1 MAEKQFEANDALQMI
16 TDTMRNANTQKGH
29 MEELK
34 GKTLQEEK
42 DLNRSKHALPSVN
55 TIYNIS
61 NVLTETE
68 SIASIQLCLY

>member
-1 MAEKQFEANDALQMI
+1 LAEKQFEANDALQMI

-42 DLNRSKHALPSVN
+42 DLNRFK
-55 TIYNIS
+55 
-61 NVLTETE
+61 
-68 SIASIQLCLY
+68 

>member
-1 MAEKQFEANDALQMI
+1 MAEKQSEANDALQMI

-42 DLNRSKHALPSVN
+42 DLNR
-55 TIYNIS
+55 
-61 NVLTETE
+61 LTHR
-68 SIASIQLCLY
+68 I